1 MGWRTVIV
9 NTHSKLSY
17 KNNHLIF
24 KDATR
29 TEMIHL
35 SEVDILLLET
45 TDIVLSTMLIK
56 RLVDENILVIFCDDK
71 RLPTAHLMPYYARH
85 DSSLQLS
92 KQIDWEEAVKAEV
105 WTHIIS
111 QKILNQSIY
120 LSACGF
126 IEKSQSVM
134 NLYHSL
140 ELFDP
145 SNREGHSARIYF
157 NTLFG
162 NDFNRE
168 LDNDINASL
177 DYGYTLLLSM
187 FAREVVLSGCM
198 TQFGL
203 KHANQFNQFNFA
215 SDIMEPFR
223 PIIDQI
229 VYENRNHS
237 FVKIKRE
244 LFTIFSD
251 TFQYNNKEMY
261 LTNIVSDY
269 TKKVIKALN
278 NKGKGVPEF
287 RI

>member
-92 KQIDWEEAVKAEV
+92 RQIDWEEAVKAEV

-120 LSACGF
+120 LSECGF

-168 LDNDINASL
+168 LDNEINTSL

-198 TQFGL
+198 TQLGL
-203 KHANQFNQFNFA
+203 KHANQFNQFNLA

>member
-85 DSSLQLS
+85 DSSLQIS

-198 TQFGL
+198 TQLGL
-203 KHANQFNQFNFA
+203 KHANQFNQFNLA

-223 PIIDQI
+223 TIIDQI

-251 TFQYNNKEMY
+251 IFQYNNKEMY

-278 NKGKGVPEF
+278 NNGKGVPEF